1 MAKIRTSRG
10 FGSAAFL
17 LLAAGAH
24 AQQCDLAE
32 LQSHLA
38 AVQSECCFD
47 DSISDLQENLVAV
60 RPRAAFLLVCVLA
73 CRIELEFRCHDKP

>member
-1 MAKIRTSRG
+1 MAKARTSRG

-60 RPRAAFLLVCVLA
+60 STRTSSLVSVLA
-73 CRIELEFRCHDKP
+73 AATSSSVRCHDKT